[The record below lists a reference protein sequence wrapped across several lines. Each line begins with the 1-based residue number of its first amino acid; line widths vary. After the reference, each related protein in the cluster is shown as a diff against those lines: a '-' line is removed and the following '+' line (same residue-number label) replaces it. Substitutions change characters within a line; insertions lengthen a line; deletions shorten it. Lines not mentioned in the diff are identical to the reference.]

1 MGSAAWDFPSIS
13 LNREALQKA
22 ALAGSAG
29 SQTFCIK
36 FGSVRTQ
43 ISPVDLKLMYNTAYV
58 HTAYFGRA

>member
-22 ALAGSAG
+22 ALAG